1 MYQFILLRSYA
12 HVTKI
17 NEVIDECNSPNEI
30 RHRRKYEIAR
40 NSVFMGS
47 NPTQAIPL

>member
-30 RHRRKYEIAR
+30 RHRRKYEIAVAVQ
-40 NSVFMGS
+40 SCPWVPVEFM
-47 NPTQAIPL
+47 A